1 MPLPGCPTSTTR
13 PIWATHCID
22 RHLRQ
27 SSAQELSKSHQG
39 PNSSCY
45 SLHLLQLDLNL
56 KYNCRPRPVM
66 EEACL
71 RAEIEWKMLS
81 MGVFCRQSAV
91 CVFCQA
97 TAQAVRRQILNMGGS
112 CKAAQ
117 RRMLLPNLSMR
128 VVYQAAAGQA
138 VGRQMLLPPT
148 FSNSWCLTG
157 PSCPSPG

>member
-13 PIWATHCID
+13 PIWATHCIG

-27 SSAQELSKSHQG
+27 SSAQELSKSHRG
-39 PNSSCY
+39 PNSSCH
-45 SLHLLQLDLNL
+45 SFHLLQLDPNL
-56 KYNCRPRPVM
+56 KYICQPRPVM

-71 RAEIEWKMLS
+71 RAEIEWKILS

-91 CVFCQA
+91 CVFCQEA
-97 TAQAVRRQILNMGGS
+97 ARAVRRQILNMGGS
-112 CKAAQ
+112 CKAAAQEAQ
-117 RRMLLPNLSMR
+117 RKMLLPSLSMW
-128 VVYQAAAGQA
+128 VFCQA

-148 FSNSWCLTG
+148 FSNSWCLIG